1 MCTYRYH
8 YVLEAAILKDDGSAV
23 KNPPAGQEMQGT
35 QVGTLGWKDPLEE
48 EMVTNSYNLACKIP
62 WTEEP
67 AGLRSMGSQR
77 FRPDGA
83 QHTYLRTANCF

>member
-1 MCTYRYH
+1 MPDLLAVHLENMVGQLLILYLS
-8 YVLEAAILKDDGSAV
+8 VLSEGFSSGLEIG
-23 KNPPAGQEMQGT
+23 NPPAGQEMQGT

-67 AGLRSMGSQR
+67 GGLQSMGLQR
-77 FRPDGA
+77 VG
-83 QHTYLRTANCF
+83 HN